1 MIGRQGIVVVA
12 LIVLAVAVPATL
24 FAVTLPAPYIWLF
37 STEGILFLLAAA
49 AMRRTPRVICVNVGL
64 IFLVLLGFE
73 VVLILSADDEPAER
87 FTGTYTR
94 GYADP
99 DHPILGYAPYPDNV
113 ATSTKHIDNEW
124 IYSVSYTIGPD
135 ALRVTPEASEDAE
148 GSVLFFGG
156 SFTFG
161 EGVEDE
167 DTMPYRVGVLTEGSY
182 AIHNFA
188 LHGYGP
194 HQMLSALEHGYVRD
208 RVDHPPHY
216 VIYTGAAFHAERVR
230 GMPWDQN
237 GPRYLLGSDGSVDYQ
252 GRFSDPRG
260 KVHEIARWLRKRIKW
275 SALGKEILKRL
286 APEIRKDRDLYL
298 AIVDA
303 SRHRVE
309 ESYAGCEFHV
319 IFWDNM
325 DGGDIATELEG
336 RGLRVHRITGVI
348 PDIHENNAQYRLHE
362 LDAHPNPEALGRIAR
377 YVVKSIVSRD
387 GLAGESSQF

>member
-12 LIVLAVAVPATL
+12 LIVLAVAIPATL
-24 FAVTLPAPYIWLF
+24 MAVTPPSPYVWLF
-37 STEGILFLLAAA
+37 SIEGILFLLAAA
-49 AMRRTPRVICVNVGL
+49 ASRRRTRVICANIGL
-64 IFLVLLGFE
+64 ISLVLLGFE
-73 VVLILSADDEPAER
+73 VVLMLSGDDESTER

-94 GYADP
+94 GYTDP
-99 DHPILGYAPYPDNV
+99 DHPILGYAPYPNNV
-113 ATSTKHIDNEW
+113 ATSTKHIGDEW

-135 ALRVTPEASEDAE
+135 ALRVTPEASDDAR

-167 DTMPYRVGVLTEGSY
+167 DTLPYRVGVLTEGSY

-208 RVDHPPHY
+208 RVDHPPSY
-216 VIYTGAAFHAERVR
+216 VIYAGAAFHAERVC
-230 GMPWDQN
+230 GVPWDQN
-237 GPRYLLGSDGSVDYQ
+237 GPRYVLSHDGSVDYQ

-260 KVHEIARWLRKRIKW
+260 RAHEAARWLRKRINW
-275 SALGKEILKRL
+275 SALGREILKRL
-286 APEIRKDRDLYL
+286 TTEYREDRDLYL

-303 SRHRVE
+303 SRRYVE
-309 ESYAGCEFHV
+309 GTYPGCEFHV

-325 DGGDIATELEG
+325 AGEDTATDLEA
-336 RGLRVHRITGVI
+336 RGVRVHRITEII
-348 PDIHENNAQYRLHE
+348 PDIGEDTLRYWLHE
-362 LDAHPNPEALGRIAR
+362 LDPHPNAAALDRIAR
-377 YVVKSIVSRD
+377 YVVESIVSND
-387 GLAGESSQF
+387 SLAGRSRQL